1 MNLHKYSSS
10 AKTGDN
16 TYFLSP
22 GLQILNDFIN
32 YEPDAPTRNIQLLDG
47 VPIRPIRSIN
57 SEDLAYS
64 SYPGVPK
71 ILYVIFFL
79 KLIKTV
85 YNRKIQDIQIL
96 FLGILE

>member
-22 GLQILNDFIN
+22 GLQILNDLIHSK
-32 YEPDAPTRNIQLLDG
+32 PDAPTRTIQLFEG
-47 VPIRPIRSIN
+47 TPIRPIRSIN

-71 ILYVIFFL
+71 KYR
-79 KLIKTV
+79 T
-85 YNRKIQDIQIL
+85 
-96 FLGILE
+96 